1 MPSGDLLWVCAAAWF
16 GSFAGMVA
24 VLLRVKAA
32 IERAIEKDVADN
44 NIAGVEVEITARHA

>member
-1 MPSGDLLWVCAAAWF
+1 MPSVDLLWVCAAAWF

-32 IERAIEKDVADN
+32 IERLIEKDIADN
-44 NIAGVEVEITARHA
+44 NIAGVDVEITVRHA